1 MTGYL
6 ALKIIIIVVAIAI
19 RYGIKAARN
28 SNPKPFVPPPP
39 PSNPAQ
45 GGYQQPQNPSGSNQ
59 NPPSFDHNPSHP
71 PAYSPSS
78 QSSTGADAYYCR
90 FCGKK
95 FSSVKALQMDTCF
108 RHPDTSMLRKHELYT
123 GPGKPNLAF

>member
-1 MTGYL
+1 MGNYL
-6 ALKIIIIVVAIAI
+6 ALKIIIVVVAIAI

-28 SNPKPFVPPPP
+28 SNSKTFVPPPN
-39 PSNPAQ
+39 NPMQ
-45 GGYQQPQNPSGSNQ
+45 GNYQQPQNPSGSNQ

-95 FSSVKALQMDTCF
+95 FTSVKALQMDTCF